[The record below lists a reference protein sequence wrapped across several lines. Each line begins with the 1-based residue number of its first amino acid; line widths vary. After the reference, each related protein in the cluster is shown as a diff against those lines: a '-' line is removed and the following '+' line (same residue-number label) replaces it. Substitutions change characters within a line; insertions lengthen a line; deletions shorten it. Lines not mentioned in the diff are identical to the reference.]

1 MTYRT
6 PALGRLVSGGIPSA
20 DLCGLCGAA
29 IPGDHRHVLATA
41 DLMLRC
47 ACRACG
53 LLFEKD
59 AAANGRYR
67 LVPQRRVR
75 LGSADADA
83 ADRIGVPVGLV
94 FLIPQPDGSVRAHY
108 PSPLGITRATLQD
121 ADWQRLSA
129 RWPVLGTMTPLVEAV
144 LLNSVRGSRERW
156 LVPVDDCY
164 RLVAVIRGHWKG
176 MSGGRDVW
184 PAVGGF
190 FAGLGGGDPTE
201 GGTEPWASGSANPR

>member
-6 PALGRLVSGGIPSA
+6 PALGRLVSGGIPEAGS
-20 DLCGLCGAA
+20 CGLCGAP
-29 IPGDHRHVLATA
+29 IPRGHRHVLATA

-75 LGSADADA
+75 LGSADDDA

-94 FLIPQPDGSVRAHY
+94 FLIPQPDGTVLAHY
-108 PSPLGITRATLQD
+108 PSPLGITRATLD
-121 ADWQRLSA
+121 NADWQRLSA
-129 RWPVLGTMTPLVEAV
+129 RWPVLATMTPRVEAV
-144 LLNSVRGSRERW
+144 LLNSARGARERW
-156 LVPVDDCY
+156 LVPIDDCY
-164 RLVAVIRGHWKG
+164 RLVAVIRRHWKG
-176 MSGGRDVW
+176 LSGGRDVW
-184 PAVGGF
+184 PAVEEF
-190 FAGLGGGDPTE
+190 FTGLDP
-201 GGTEPWASGSANPR
+201 SAATPS